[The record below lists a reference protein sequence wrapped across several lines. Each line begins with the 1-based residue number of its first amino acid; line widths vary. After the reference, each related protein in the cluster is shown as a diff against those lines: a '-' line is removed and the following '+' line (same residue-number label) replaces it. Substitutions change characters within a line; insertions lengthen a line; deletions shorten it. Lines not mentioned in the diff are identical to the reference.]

1 MKSSK
6 EGIINL
12 GLFGYGVVGT
22 GVGRLFHTNKGIIEQ
37 RANAKIRLKSVVI
50 KNLNKKREYLDPSTL
65 ITNDPSAVLDDP
77 DVDIVVEMIG
87 GIEPAKSYILR
98 AIDAGKSVVTANK
111 ELMANHGKAILE
123 EADAKGVD
131 VFFEASVGGGIPII
145 RALKESMTANNIR
158 RIFGIVN
165 GTTNYILT
173 KMKNERISLEAS
185 LAEAQRLGYAELDPS
200 MDVDGLDASAKL
212 AILASIAFNVRVV
225 HKNVYAEGIRGI
237 SELDIEYARD
247 LGYTIKLLAIG
258 EKSDSGIAVRVHPTL
273 IPSEHVLASV
283 SDAYNAILVI
293 GDASED
299 IMFYGKGAGSLPT
312 ASAVV
317 ADIIDVVRNLMIGR
331 SGKIGCTCFN
341 IERIIPIEEV
351 ASKFYIVLDVVDRAG
366 VLARIAGVFGKNDVS
381 IESVIQ
387 KQRSDRTDLV
397 FVTHSTQHKNLYA
410 SLKGLKKLDI
420 VKKTMNFIRVEELRK

>member
-6 EGIINL
+6 EGIIKI

-22 GVGRLFHTNKGIIEQ
+22 GVGKLIHTNREIIEQ
-37 RANAKIRLKSVVI
+37 RANAKILIKSVVI
-50 KNLNKKREYLDPSTL
+50 KNLSKKREYIEPSTI
-65 ITNDPSAVLDDP
+65 ITDDPLVILDDP
-77 DVDIVVEMIG
+77 DIDIIVEMMG
-87 GIEPAKSYILR
+87 GIEPAKSYILK
-98 AIDAGKSVVTANK
+98 AIEKGKNVVTANK
-111 ELMANHGKAILE
+111 ELMANYGKAILE
-123 EADAKGVD
+123 AADTRGVD
-131 VFFEASVGGGIPII
+131 IFFEASVGGGIPII
-145 RALKESMTANNIR
+145 RALKESMTANNIS

-173 KMKNERISLEAS
+173 KMKNEGISLEAS
-185 LAEAQRLGYAELDPS
+185 LKEAQHLGYAELDPS
-200 MDVDGLDASAKL
+200 MDIDGLDASAKL
-212 AILASIAFNVRVV
+212 AILASIAFNVRII
-225 HKNVYAEGIRGI
+225 HNNVYAEGISRL
-237 SELDIEYARD
+237 SEMDIEYARD

-258 EKSDSGIAVRVHPTL
+258 EKSDSGIAVRVHPTM

-293 GDASED
+293 GDATDD

-317 ADIIDVVRNLMIGR
+317 ADIIDVARNIIIGR

-341 IERIIPIEEV
+341 VERIVPIDEV

-366 VLARIAGVFGKNDVS
+366 VLAQIAGVFGNNNVS

-387 KQRSDRTDLV
+387 KQKSDRTDLV
-397 FVTHSTQHKNLYA
+397 FVTHKTQHRNLYV
-410 SLKGLKKLDI
+410 SLKGLEKLDSVRKI
-420 VKKTMNFIRVEELRK
+420 MNYIRVEELKK

>member
-1 MKSSK
+1 MNISK
-6 EGIINL
+6 EGIINI

-22 GVGRLFHTNKGIIEQ
+22 GVGRLFQTNRSVIEQ
-37 RANAKIRLKSVVI
+37 RANARIRLKSVVI
-50 KNLNKKREYLDPSTL
+50 KNLNKKREYLDTSTI
-65 ITNDPSAVLDDP
+65 ITTDPAAILDDP
-77 DVDIVVEMIG
+77 EIDIVAEMIG
-87 GIEPAKSYILR
+87 GIEPAKEYILR
-98 AIDAGKSVVTANK
+98 AIEAGKSVVTANK
-111 ELMANHGKAILE
+111 ELMANYGKVILE
-123 EADAKGVD
+123 AADARGVD
-131 VFFEASVGGGIPII
+131 IFFEASVGGGIPII
-145 RALKESMTANNIR
+145 RALKESLTANNVK

-173 KMKNERISLEAS
+173 KMKNEGISLEAS

-200 MDVDGLDASAKL
+200 MDINGLDASAKL

-225 HKNVYAEGIRGI
+225 HKNVYTEGIRGI

-258 EKSDSGIAVRVHPTL
+258 EKSDSGIAVRVHPAL
-273 IPSEHVLASV
+273 IPSDHVLASV

-293 GDASED
+293 GDASGD

-312 ASAVV
+312 ASAVI
-317 ADIIDVVRNLMIGR
+317 ADIIDVVRNIMIGR

-341 IERIIPIEEV
+341 IESIVPIEEV
-351 ASKFYIVLDVVDRAG
+351 SSKFYIVLDVVDRVG
-366 VLARIAGVFGKNDVS
+366 VLAQIADVFGKNDVS

-397 FVTHSTQHKNLYA
+397 FVTHSTPHKNLYA
-410 SLKGLKKLDI
+410 SMEDLKKLNI
-420 VKKTMNFIRVEELRK
+420 VKKIMNFIRVEELKK

>member
-1 MKSSK
+1 MNISK
-6 EGIINL
+6 EGIINI

-22 GVGRLFHTNKGIIEQ
+22 GVGRLFQTNRSVIEQ
-37 RANAKIRLKSVVI
+37 RANAMIRLKSVVI
-50 KNLNKKREYLDPSTL
+50 KNLNKKREYLDTSTI
-65 ITNDPSAVLDDP
+65 ITTDPAAILDDP
-77 DVDIVVEMIG
+77 EIDIVTEMIG
-87 GIEPAKSYILR
+87 GIEPAKEYILR
-98 AIDAGKSVVTANK
+98 AIEAGKSVVTANK
-111 ELMANHGKAILE
+111 ELMANYGKVILE
-123 EADAKGVD
+123 AAGARGVD
-131 VFFEASVGGGIPII
+131 IFFEASVGGGIPII
-145 RALKESMTANNIR
+145 RALKESLTANNVK

-173 KMKNERISLEAS
+173 KMKNEGISLEAS

-200 MDVDGLDASAKL
+200 MDINGLDASAKL

-258 EKSDSGIAVRVHPTL
+258 EKSDSGIAVRVHPAL
-273 IPSEHVLASV
+273 IPSDHVLASV

-293 GDASED
+293 GDASGD

-312 ASAVV
+312 ASAVI
-317 ADIIDVVRNLMIGR
+317 ADIIDVVRNIMIGR

-341 IERIIPIEEV
+341 IESIVPIEEV
-351 ASKFYIVLDVVDRAG
+351 SSKFYIVLDVVDRTG
-366 VLARIAGVFGKNDVS
+366 VLAQIADVFGKNDVS

-397 FVTHSTQHKNLYA
+397 FVTHSTPHKNLYA
-410 SLKGLKKLDI
+410 SMEDLKKLNI
-420 VKKTMNFIRVEELRK
+420 VKKIMNFIRVEELKK

>member
-1 MKSSK
+1 MNISK
-6 EGIINL
+6 EGIINI

-22 GVGRLFHTNKGIIEQ
+22 GVGRLFQTNRSVIEQ
-37 RANAKIRLKSVVI
+37 RANAMIRLKSVVI
-50 KNLNKKREYLDPSTL
+50 KNLNKKREYLDTSTI
-65 ITNDPSAVLDDP
+65 ITTDPAAILDDP
-77 DVDIVVEMIG
+77 EIDIVAEMIG
-87 GIEPAKSYILR
+87 GIEPAKEYILR
-98 AIDAGKSVVTANK
+98 AIEAGKSVVTANK
-111 ELMANHGKAILE
+111 ELMANYGKVILE
-123 EADAKGVD
+123 AADARGVD
-131 VFFEASVGGGIPII
+131 IFFEASVGGGIPII
-145 RALKESMTANNIR
+145 RALKESLTANNVK

-173 KMKNERISLEAS
+173 KMKNEGISLEAS

-200 MDVDGLDASAKL
+200 MDINGLDASAKL

-258 EKSDSGIAVRVHPTL
+258 EKSDSGIAVRVHPAL
-273 IPSEHVLASV
+273 IPSDHVLASV

-293 GDASED
+293 GDASGD

-312 ASAVV
+312 ASAVI
-317 ADIIDVVRNLMIGR
+317 ADIIDVVRNIMIGR

-341 IERIIPIEEV
+341 IESIVPIEEV
-351 ASKFYIVLDVVDRAG
+351 SSKFYIVLDVVDRTG
-366 VLARIAGVFGKNDVS
+366 VLAQIADVFGKNDVS

-397 FVTHSTQHKNLYA
+397 FVTHSAPHKNLYA
-410 SLKGLKKLDI
+410 SMEDLRKLNI
-420 VKKTMNFIRVEELRK
+420 VKKIMNFIRVEELKK

>member
-1 MKSSK
+1 MNISK
-6 EGIINL
+6 EGIINI

-22 GVGRLFHTNKGIIEQ
+22 GVGRLFQTNRSVIEQ
-37 RANAKIRLKSVVI
+37 RANAMIRLKSVVI
-50 KNLNKKREYLDPSTL
+50 KNLNKKREYLDTSTI
-65 ITNDPSAVLDDP
+65 ITTDPAAILDDP
-77 DVDIVVEMIG
+77 EIDIVAEMIG
-87 GIEPAKSYILR
+87 GIEPAKEYILR
-98 AIDAGKSVVTANK
+98 AIEAGKSVVTANK
-111 ELMANHGKAILE
+111 ELMANYGKVILE
-123 EADAKGVD
+123 AAGARGVD
-131 VFFEASVGGGIPII
+131 IFFEASVGGGIPII
-145 RALKESMTANNIR
+145 RALKESLTANNVK

-173 KMKNERISLEAS
+173 KMKNEGISLEAS

-200 MDVDGLDASAKL
+200 MDINGLDASAKL

-258 EKSDSGIAVRVHPTL
+258 EKSDSGIAVRVHPAL
-273 IPSEHVLASV
+273 IPSDHVLASV

-293 GDASED
+293 GDASGD

-312 ASAVV
+312 ASAVI
-317 ADIIDVVRNLMIGR
+317 ADIIDVVRNIMIGR

-341 IERIIPIEEV
+341 IESIVPIEEV
-351 ASKFYIVLDVVDRAG
+351 SSKFYIVLDVVDRTG
-366 VLARIAGVFGKNDVS
+366 VLAQIADVFGKNDVS

-397 FVTHSTQHKNLYA
+397 FVTHSTPHKNLYA
-410 SLKGLKKLDI
+410 SMEDLKKLNI
-420 VKKTMNFIRVEELRK
+420 VKKIMNFIRVEELKK